1 MDTRTALA
9 LLQEAG
15 TEQNRKIFR
24 RHGAGEDLYG
34 VSFKDLR
41 AIAKRAAHDQAL
53 ARSLWWTGNVDARL
67 LACLVAEP
75 ALMDEEDLDVW
86 LAEISYYPLVDIF
99 VANVAA
105 EPPGLRARMERWTR
119 SARDWTAQAGWDLV
133 GILATREPDLP
144 DRFFVDLLSKI
155 EREIQQSGNRTRHAM
170 NGALIAIGLRNE
182 YLREAAVEFAVRIGP
197 VVVDHGQTG
206 CVTPAAIPYIERTLA
221 RREAQAVKRAEQA
234 AAKAAKTEP
243 KSSAKPPGKQAGKPS
258 TKAGPGTP
266 RKTPRSAVGAR

>member
-1 MDTRTALA
+1 MNTRTAIAELE
-9 LLQEAG
+9 EAG
-15 TEQNRKIFR
+15 TEQNRAIHR
-24 RHGAGEDLYG
+24 RHGAGEDVYG

-41 AIAKRAAHDQAL
+41 AIAKRAGHDQAL
-53 ARSLWWTGNVDARL
+53 ARSLWLTGNTDARL

-75 ALMDEEDLDVW
+75 DLMDEEDLDAW
-86 LAEISYYPLVDIF
+86 LADISYYGLVDTF

-119 SARDWTAQAGWDLV
+119 SARDWTAQAGWELV
-133 GILATREPDLP
+133 GILATRDSGVP
-144 DRFFVDLLSKI
+144 DRFFVDLLIKI

-182 YLREAAVEFAVRIGP
+182 YLREAAAEVAVRIGP

-221 RREAQAVKRAEQA
+221 RREAQAARRAEKA
-234 AAKAAKTEP
+234 AAKAATKAARKAATQAGTKP
-243 KSSAKPPGKQAGKPS
+243 SAKPGS
-258 TKAGPGTP
+258 RTP